1 MVGVWLSPAEPA
13 KGAPPSPAEV
23 TAPFSSLAAG
33 SWNQ

>member
-1 MVGVWLSPAEPA
+1 MVGLWPSSAEPPN
-13 KGAPPSPAEV
+13 GALPPPAEV

>member
-1 MVGVWLSPAEPA
+1 MVGVWLSAAEPA
-13 KGAPPSPAEV
+13 KGTPPPAEV